1 MNQNND
7 NTADELTVLRPR
19 PRPQTDITLTIPR
32 DVAGSLMRVAS
43 ARDMSV
49 DALLKLYIGQGL
61 RQDIARLFADRVLD
75 VTAQVLT
82 THGQSPDQ
90 VSAILQEIRTKT
102 AV

>member
-1 MNQNND
+1 MSQNND
-7 NTADELTVLRPR
+7 HTADEPTVLRPR
-19 PRPQTDITLTIPR
+19 PRPQLDITLTIPH
-32 DVAGSLMRVAS
+32 DVEASLVRVAS
-43 ARDMSV
+43 ARGMSV

-82 THGQSPDQ
+82 THGQSADQ

>member
-7 NTADELTVLRPR
+7 HDVDEPMVLR
-19 PRPQTDITLTIPR
+19 PRPQTDMTLTIPR
-32 DVAGSLMRVAS
+32 DVEVSLMRVAS
-43 ARDMSV
+43 ARDMTV
-49 DALLKLYIGQGL
+49 NALLKLYIGQGL

-75 VTAQVLT
+75 VTAQVLS
-82 THGQSPDQ
+82 THGQSADQ

>member
-7 NTADELTVLRPR
+7 HDVDEPIVLHPR
-19 PRPQTDITLTIPR
+19 PRPQTDMTLTIPR
-32 DVAGSLMRVAS
+32 DVEVSLMRVAS
-43 ARDMSV
+43 ARDMTV
-49 DALLKLYIGQGL
+49 NALLKLYIGQGL

-75 VTAQVLT
+75 VTAQVLS
-82 THGQSPDQ
+82 THGQSADQ